1 MTSNPF
7 DRAALTLGAVGVVSP
22 VFALS
27 TSSNNNFVLVRDA
40 SLVVLVILGACAV
53 IGGATA
59 LRPLVLVAGAGYAVA
74 TVLQLVQFGRST
86 NWLNGNGSTFSASR
100 WDSWSSGSP
109 RASTRPATT
118 QADPASTERWV
129 PLPAATAT
137 AGMARMT
144 GVCWVWVRRASFGAV
159 RDAFRTSPYEGW
171 STTCLE
177 SKPVASR
184 PTSRPE
190 WTGFHGHDG
199 TG

>member
-27 TSSNNNFVLVRDA
+27 TSPNNNFVLVRDA

-86 NWLNGNGSTFSASR
+86 NWLNGNGSTFALLLGLAVGLLVVRLSSR
-100 WDSWSSGSP
+100 EH
-109 RASTRPATT
+109 
-118 QADPASTERWV
+118 PASDH
-129 PLPAATAT
+129 P
-137 AGMARMT
+137 G
-144 GVCWVWVRRASFGAV
+144 
-159 RDAFRTSPYEGW
+159 
-171 STTCLE
+171 
-177 SKPVASR
+177 
-184 PTSRPE
+184 
-190 WTGFHGHDG
+190 
-199 TG
+199 

>member
-86 NWLNGNGSTFSASR
+86 NWLNGNGSTFALLLGLAVGLLVVGLSSR
-100 WDSWSSGSP
+100 EH
-109 RASTRPATT
+109 RPATT

-144 GVCWVWVRRASFGAV
+144 GVWLGN
-159 RDAFRTSPYEGW
+159 G
-171 STTCLE
+171 
-177 SKPVASR
+177 
-184 PTSRPE
+184 
-190 WTGFHGHDG
+190 
-199 TG
+199 

>member
-22 VFALS
+22 VVALS

-86 NWLNGNGSTFSASR
+86 NWLNGNGSTFALLLGLAVGLLVVGL
-100 WDSWSSGSP
+100 SS
-109 RASTRPATT
+109 STRPATT
-118 QADPASTERWV
+118 QADPASTERLV

-144 GVCWVWVRRASFGAV
+144 GVWLGN
-159 RDAFRTSPYEGW
+159 G
-171 STTCLE
+171 
-177 SKPVASR
+177 
-184 PTSRPE
+184 
-190 WTGFHGHDG
+190 
-199 TG
+199 